1 MIGSVFVQRGYSVLI
16 GWNEISENYN
26 DKKYRFDGVL
36 EKKKTP
42 VYLASI
48 DDLNNNNDFLNP
60 VALLS
65 NGGFSAVKIF
75 DN

>member
-1 MIGSVFVQRGYSVLI
+1 MVFQ
-16 GWNEISENYN
+16 
-26 DKKYRFDGVL
+26 
-36 EKKKTP
+36 KKKTP

-65 NGGFSAVKIF
+65 NGGFCAVKIF